1 MIFSFLPTLACF
13 YCFYLSLNERKN
25 QLISVFFIGSGRIAA
40 HLAEAFS
47 KTDIELKGVHSRT
60 PSNAKA
66 FAEKYQIPFFEDI
79 QNIPKDADV
88 YILAVND
95 DQIEFVSSLIH
106 VNGIVAHCSG
116 LKDLN
121 SIKNSANKAVIWPLQ
136 SFSKDKKL
144 NFKEIPILLEANSDE
159 NYRIIEALT
168 ERISHKLIE
177 CSCEKRMFYHLAA
190 VFVNNFSNHLFV
202 QAEEILTQQNLDYK
216 LLLPLMKESI
226 EKLNYLSPKDAQ
238 TGPASRGDEST
249 MSKHLNLLSEN
260 KTAKE
265 IYTLLSHSIQNH
277 QNK

>member
-1 MIFSFLPTLACF
+1 MIFRFLPTLACF
-13 YCFYLSLNERKN
+13 YCFYLSLNERKK

-40 HLAEAFS
+40 HLADAFS
-47 KTDIELKGVHSRT
+47 KTDIELKGVHSKNH
-60 PSNAKA
+60 SNAKA
-66 FAEKYQIPFFEDI
+66 FADKFQIPYFEDI
-79 QNIPKDADV
+79 QQIPKNVDV

-95 DQIEFVSSLIH
+95 DQIELVSSLIN

-121 SIKNSANKAVIWPLQ
+121 SIKKSENKAVIWPLQ
-136 SFSKDKKL
+136 SFSKDKKV

-177 CSCEKRMFYHLAA
+177 CSSEKRRFYHLAA

-202 QAEEILTQQNLDYK
+202 QAEEILSKQNLDYK

-226 EKLNYLSPKDAQ
+226 EKLNYLSPKESQ
-238 TGPASRGDEST
+238 TGPAARGDEST
-249 MSKHLNLLSEN
+249 MAKHLNLLSEN

-265 IYTLLSHSIQNH
+265 IYSLISHSIQNH

>member
-1 MIFSFLPTLACF
+1 M
-13 YCFYLSLNERKN
+13 NERKN
-25 QLISVFFIGSGRIAA
+25 ELISVFFIGSGRIAA
-40 HLAEAFS
+40 HLADAFS
-47 KTDIELKGVHSRT
+47 KTDIELKGVHSKT
-60 PSNAKA
+60 LTHAQA
-66 FAEKYQIPFFEDI
+66 FADKYQIPVFE
-79 QNIPKDADV
+79 NIHQIPNNIDV

-95 DQIEFVSSLIH
+95 DQIELVSSLIN

-121 SIKNSANKAVIWPLQ
+121 SIKNSENKAVIWPLQ
-136 SFSKDKKL
+136 SFSKDKKV

-159 NYRIIEALT
+159 NYRIIEALS

-177 CSCEKRMFYHLAA
+177 CSSEKRRFYHLAA

-202 QAEEILTQQNLDYK
+202 QAEEILSQQNLDYK

-226 EKLNYLSPKDAQ
+226 EKLNFLSPKDAQ

-249 MSKHLNLLSEN
+249 MANHLNLLSEN

>member
-1 MIFSFLPTLACF
+1 MIFSFLPTLSCF

-25 QLISVFFIGSGRIAA
+25 ELISVFFIGSGRIAA
-40 HLAEAFS
+40 HLADAFS
-47 KTDIELKGVHSRT
+47 KTDIELKGVHSKT
-60 PSNAKA
+60 LTHAQA
-66 FAEKYQIPFFEDI
+66 FADKYQIPVFE
-79 QNIPKDADV
+79 NIHQIPNNIDV

-95 DQIEFVSSLIH
+95 DQIELVSSLIN

-121 SIKNSANKAVIWPLQ
+121 SIKNSENKAVIWPLQ
-136 SFSKDKKL
+136 SFSKDKKV

-159 NYRIIEALT
+159 NYRIIEALS

-177 CSCEKRMFYHLAA
+177 CSSEKRRFYHLAA

-202 QAEEILTQQNLDYK
+202 QAEEILSQQNLDYK

-226 EKLNYLSPKDAQ
+226 EKLNFLSPKDAQ

-249 MSKHLNLLSEN
+249 MANHLNLLSEN